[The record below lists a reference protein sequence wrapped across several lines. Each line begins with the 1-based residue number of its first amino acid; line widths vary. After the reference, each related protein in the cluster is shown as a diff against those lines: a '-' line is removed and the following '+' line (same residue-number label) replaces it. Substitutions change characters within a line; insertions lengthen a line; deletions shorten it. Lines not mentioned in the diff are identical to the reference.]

1 MAEGRFVSYLRVST
15 NRQGRS
21 GLGLEAQRKAVTTY
35 LNGGRWDLVAEF
47 VEHETG
53 KGSNALAKRPQLRAA
68 LALAKKQRAT
78 LVIAKLDRLSRNMAF
93 TAQLMDAG
101 VDFVAVDNP
110 HASRLTLHILAA
122 VAEHERE
129 MIAERTKA
137 ALAASKARGT
147 VLGAHGKV
155 LAEQRKA
162 EALDRLASVAGRLQ
176 ALKAEGLTMR
186 AIADRLNGEGIA
198 SPGGGVWQAGNVHR
212 SLARLAEEPS

>member
-1 MAEGRFVSYLRVST
+1 MADGCFVSYLRVST
-15 NRQGRS
+15 DRQGRS
-21 GLGLEAQRKAVTTY
+21 GLGLEAQREAVAGY
-35 LNGGRWDLVAEF
+35 LNGGAWEMLAEF

-53 KGSNALAKRPQLRAA
+53 KGSNALARRPQLRAA
-68 LALAKKQRAT
+68 LALAKKHKAT

-129 MIAERTKA
+129 MIAARTRD
-137 ALAASKARGT
+137 ALAAAKARGT
-147 VLGAHGKV
+147 ILGSHGRV

-162 EALDRLASVAGRLQ
+162 EALDRLTPVSDRLR

-186 AIADRLNGEGIA
+186 AIADRLNAEGLM
-198 SPGGGVWQAGNVHR
+198 SPAGGAWQSGNVHR
-212 SLARLAEEPS
+212 ALARLEVAQ